1 MLRVFRNT
9 FSDRSKCQDASPMQ
23 VQRNTPQEGHP
34 YLDPDDKLPY
44 EKQRKCDIGDAATTK
59 EAIIIKYSTLRAR
72 HDILT

>member
-1 MLRVFRNT
+1 MLCVLRNT

-44 EKQRKCDIGDAATTK
+44 EKQRKCDVGDAATTK
-59 EAIIIKYSTLRAR
+59 EAIIIEYGTFRDC
-72 HDILT
+72 HILT